1 MPNKRQLQAR
11 ATRQTIIDAMQ
22 RLIAEKGYDQVTVD
36 DIAAACGI
44 GRGTLYHYF
53 PGKDAIFGYIERERF
68 DGIPARVAER
78 GLPTV
83 EERLRAYVT
92 LWFENVLKDSANISA
107 YWYRQALAHQ
117 LPVHEGRNGTHF
129 DDDIANLERLLVE
142 AVEKGEL
149 RPDTPT
155 GLIARDIVFAING
168 ATYYRCIDE
177 GFFSLEEWSQDFAD
191 KTVAVLVAPFR
202 T

>member
-1 MPNKRQLQAR
+1 MPNKRQLQAQ

-36 DIAAACGI
+36 DIATACGI

-53 PGKDAIFGYIERERF
+53 PGKDSIFGYIERERF

-92 LWFENVLKDSANISA
+92 LWFENVLKDSVNISA

-149 RPDTPT
+149 RPNTPT